1 MPLVRKARG
10 GGAKKGVVG
19 EGVRD
24 GSSGA
29 ALRGFAGGTERVGSR
44 VLWWNF
50 FSWPNFA
57 ACEGLGWQG
66 TFYGK
71 YILAVGFWVIVLAPT
86 RGL

>member
-29 ALRGFAGGTERVGSR
+29 ALRGSVGGTERVGSR

-50 FSWPNFA
+50 FLAQLCRLRRVWLA
-57 ACEGLGWQG
+57 GM
-66 TFYGK
+66 FYGK
-71 YILAVGFWVIVLAPT
+71 YMLAVRFWVIVLAPT
-86 RGL
+86 CGL